1 MDIKASCEG
10 RAGPSVDPLPPAVF
24 PACMPEIPENTP
36 VKTWFIMFSQGCRK
50 SAFGVV
56 SGLLSSIIHLVPKAL
71 LLERC
76 G

>member
-1 MDIKASCEG
+1 
-10 RAGPSVDPLPPAVF
+10 
-24 PACMPEIPENTP
+24 